1 MYRSTV
7 SLFSSLAF
15 ACTLSMMVAC
25 SSSGSGASGTGGQP
39 TGSGGSGSGG
49 SGSGG
54 SGSGGSGSGG
64 SGSGGTATGGSTA
77 SGGSSATGGST
88 ATGGTHG
95 TGGVASGGTTAASG
109 GNSATGG
116 SATGGTAG
124 MSTSG
129 GSGGASGGMPGSAGA
144 KGSGGA
150 GGSTGSGGQ
159 NGSTTG
165 ACAGKSYKLCD
176 DFEAGMSGAVPTG
189 WTTLAGYGSG
199 AMQGVG
205 LSNANAHSGMQS
217 LQSSSSMTGQA
228 RVQRSLSGLGA
239 TASKHWGRIFYKV
252 GAPPVKPASGV
263 LHVTMVSLQGT
274 IEDRVVDIVEDM
286 NGKHQWLFN
295 VPDDSCCTSST
306 YDWSFDS
313 DWHCAEWYVDAS
325 SQSYRFFTDGTEVTS
340 IGFTNRAGAKM
351 STWTS
356 VGVGAIFYQAVPSP
370 FVMWFDDLAIDDNQI
385 GCK

>member
-1 MYRSTV
+1 
-7 SLFSSLAF
+7 
-15 ACTLSMMVAC
+15 
-25 SSSGSGASGTGGQP
+25 
-39 TGSGGSGSGG
+39 
-49 SGSGG
+49 
-54 SGSGGSGSGG
+54 
-64 SGSGGTATGGSTA
+64 
-77 SGGSSATGGST
+77 
-88 ATGGTHG
+88 
-95 TGGVASGGTTAASG
+95 
-109 GNSATGG
+109 
-116 SATGGTAG
+116 
-124 MSTSG
+124 
-129 GSGGASGGMPGSAGA
+129 MPGSAGA

-159 NGSTTG
+159 SGSTTG
-165 ACAGKSYKLCD
+165 ACAGKSYKLCE
-176 DFEAGMSGAVPTG
+176 DFETGTSGAVPTG
-189 WTTLAGYGSG
+189 WTTLAGFGSG
-199 AMQGVG
+199 ATQGVG
-205 LSNANAHSGMQS
+205 LSNATAHSGMQS
-217 LQSSSSMTGQA
+217 LQSNSSMTGQA

-263 LHVTMVSLQGT
+263 LHVTMVALQGT
-274 IEDRVVDIVEDM
+274 VEDRVVDIVEDM

-295 VPDDSCCTSST
+295 IPDDSCCTSST

-340 IGFTNRAGAKM
+340 IAFTNRAGAKM

-356 VGVGAIFYQAVPSP
+356 VGVGAMFYQAVPSP